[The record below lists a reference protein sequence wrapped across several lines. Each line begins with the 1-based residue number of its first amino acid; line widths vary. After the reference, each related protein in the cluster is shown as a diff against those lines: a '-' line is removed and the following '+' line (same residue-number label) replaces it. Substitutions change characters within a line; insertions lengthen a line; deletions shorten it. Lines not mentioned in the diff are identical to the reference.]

1 MISQTANHALRALLA
16 IARHG
21 GERPLRVDEVAEL
34 TGAPRNYLGKT
45 LGALV
50 KAGLLRSA
58 RGPLGGF
65 TLAVD
70 TATVTV
76 GRGADLFAEPRA
88 PRRCLTG
95 DRPCD
100 PNHPCAAHAVW
111 TAMTAAA
118 RAPLDATTLAD
129 LLAAA
134 PDAAMPVIA
143 PKFTLA
149 PAWRASAGSIAGNS

>member
-1 MISQTANHALRALLA
+1 MLTQTADHALRALLA

-65 TLAVD
+65 SLAVD
-70 TATVTV
+70 PATVTIARV
-76 GRGADLFAEPRA
+76 ADLFAEVRA
-88 PRRCLTG
+88 PRRCLLG
-95 DRPCD
+95 GGLCDPSRPCT
-100 PNHPCAAHAVW
+100 AHGRWASL
-111 TAMTAAA
+111 AAAA
-118 RAPLDATTLAD
+118 RAPLDETRLAD
-129 LLAAA
+129 LLAGSGITTTYTFAA
-134 PDAAMPVIA
+134 PSAAPVA
-143 PKFTLA
+143 GT
-149 PAWRASAGSIAGNS
+149 SAGLP

>member
-1 MISQTANHALRALLA
+1 M
-16 IARHG
+16 
-21 GERPLRVDEVAEL
+21 DEVAEL

-70 TATVTV
+70 TASVTV
-76 GRGADLFAEPRA
+76 ARVADLFAEPRA

-95 DRPCD
+95 DRACD

-118 RAPLDATTLAD
+118 RAPLDATTLAH
-129 LLAAA
+129 LLAA
-134 PDAAMPVIA
+134 PTDAAA
-143 PKFTLA
+143 PTIDPTFTLA
-149 PAWRASAGSIAGNS
+149 PAWRAPAGNLAGNI

>member
-1 MISQTANHALRALLA
+1 MLTQTADHALRALLA
-16 IARHG
+16 IARFG

-70 TATVTV
+70 PAQLTVARV
-76 GRGADLFAEPRA
+76 ADLFAEPRA
-88 PRRCLTG
+88 ARRCLLG
-95 DRPCD
+95 GGLCD
-100 PNHPCAAHAVW
+100 PGHPCTAHARW
-111 TAMTAAA
+111 HDMATAA
-118 RAPLDATTLAD
+118 REPFRTTSLAD
-129 LLAAA
+129 LL
-134 PDAAMPVIA
+134 
-143 PKFTLA
+143 
-149 PAWRASAGSIAGNS
+149 R

>member
-1 MISQTANHALRALLA
+1 MLTQTADHALRALLA

-70 TATVTV
+70 ARAITVTRV
-76 GRGADLFAEPRA
+76 ADLFTEPRA
-88 PRRCLTG
+88 PRRPACVRTDG
-95 DRPCD
+95 PDDPRRPAGRRAFPDRSRGHVGRSPRRHGRPCL
-100 PNHPCAAHAVW
+100 
-111 TAMTAAA
+111 
-118 RAPLDATTLAD
+118 R
-129 LLAAA
+129 
-134 PDAAMPVIA
+134 I
-143 PKFTLA
+143 
-149 PAWRASAGSIAGNS
+149 RR

>member
-1 MISQTANHALRALLA
+1 MLTQTADHALRALLA

-70 TATVTV
+70 ARAITVTRV
-76 GRGADLFAEPRA
+76 ADLFTEPRA
-88 PRRCLTG
+88 PRRCLLG
-95 DRPCD
+95 GGLCD
-100 PNHPCAAHAVW
+100 PAHPCTAHARW
-111 TAMTAAA
+111 TALAAAA
-118 RAPLDATTLAD
+118 RAPMDQTTLAD
-129 LLAAA
+129 LLAGALSPIVPAATSAA
-134 PDAAMPVIA
+134 P
-143 PKFTLA
+143 LA
-149 PAWRASAGSIAGNS
+149 GMAGHA